1 MNGTDGFLDIH
12 DSHLRVLDGNIH
24 AKSIILDQL
33 DITSSNITSS
43 TVQFLNGV
51 TAFKTTANV
60 EIGTA
65 NLFVDTSTS
74 NVGILTSTP
83 THTLDVR
90 GTANVEVLRTSSNIE
105 MNGGT
110 FSLGG
115 HMIPSVD
122 NQYDIG
128 SAENKIRDMYVSE
141 NSLWIGDKAKIS
153 FDNTED
159 KLTFRK
165 RKASDTFI
173 PAKIIDLANASGEG
187 LDNTISI
194 TDHILAK
201 SYTPVSLGAMKLH
214 HWLRYAKDFQSN
226 IKLSEIFTNTESDF
240 DSTSTAEGTFSG
252 TGALTVP
259 VGTTEQQPS
268 TGVVGMIRF
277 NSTSNRLEVYNGTAW
292 QGLGGI
298 SATGGTISTSGGY
311 KIHTFTSSGT
321 LNVINGG
328 IFDYLVVAGGG
339 GGGSRKAGGGGAGGA
354 IQATNQNISTGTY
367 SVVIGDGGT
376 RGTRGGGNDGANG
389 TGSSVFGIQT
399 VGGGGGGGTNGRG
412 GLSGGSGGGGS
423 NYSIG
428 GGVGGGST
436 VNGNDGAD
444 GTPSQ
449 ATAFGG
455 GGGGGGA
462 GTSPN
467 NPANGSAGNGGD
479 GIESSISGTP
489 TYYAGGG
496 GGGGDAR
503 SLGSNNPYAG
513 GEGKAG
519 GGNGGSTAI
528 AGINQSG
535 EQGVG
540 SGFTAVAGSG
550 SGGGGGG
557 ESNDQTNG
565 NGNPGGGSGGSGI
578 VIIRYLL

>member
-33 DITSSNITSS
+33 DITSSNTTSS

-173 PAKIIDLANASGEG
+173 PAKIIQLANDSGEG

-214 HWLRYAKDFQSN
+214 HWLRYAKDFESN

-259 VGTTEQQPS
+259 VGTTEQQP
-268 TGVVGMIRF
+268 TGVAGMVRF
-277 NSTSNRLEVYNGTAW
+277 NSTSNRLEVYNGTDW
-292 QGLGGI
+292 QGL
-298 SATGGTISTSGGY
+298 AEQQNTGGTISTSGGY
-311 KIHTFTSSGT
+311 KIHTFTSSG
-321 LNVINGG
+321 
-328 IFDYLVVAGGG
+328 IFTMTNIGQVEYLVVAGGG
-339 GGGSRKAGGGGAGGA
+339 AGGVAHGGNGVGGGGAGGVL
-354 IQATNQNISTGTY
+354 TGDISLGP
-367 SVVIGDGGT
+367 
-376 RGTRGGGNDGANG
+376 GAY
-389 TGSSVFGIQT
+389 TVT
-399 VGGGGGGGTNGRG
+399 VGGGGVGGIHSNTHRGTSGDNSSIETRATLIVANGGGAGASSQQG
-412 GLSGGSGGGGS
+412 GPGLGALSGGSGGGGS
-423 NYSIG
+423 YYADSPNIKSGNSGTSGQGNNG
-428 GGVGGGST
+428 GNANSVQ
-436 VNGNDGAD
+436 NGA
-444 GTPSQ
+444 
-449 ATAFGG
+449 
-455 GGGGGGA
+455 GGGGA
-462 GTSPN
+462 GS
-467 NPANGSAGNGGD
+467 AGSNAGSSGGNGGI
-479 GIESSISGTP
+479 GLQSSISGTN

-496 GGGGDAR
+496 GGG
-503 SLGSNNPYAG
+503 SNTTAG
-513 GEGKAG
+513 TGGAGG
-519 GGNGGSTAI
+519 GGNGGV
-528 AGINQSG
+528 SG
-535 EQGVG
+535 NNGVDG
-540 SGFTAVAGSG
+540 TDGL
-550 SGGGGGG
+550 GGGGGG
-557 ESNDQTNG
+557 GWNYSGG
-565 NGNPGGGSGGSGI
+565 NGGSGGDGI
-578 VIIRYLL
+578 VIIRYLA

>member
-12 DSHLRVLDGNIH
+12 YSHLRVLDGNIY

-128 SAENKIRDMYVSE
+128 SAENKIRDMYVSD

-173 PAKIIDLANASGEG
+173 PAKIIQLANASNQG
-187 LDNTISI
+187 LNDTISI
-194 TDHILAK
+194 TNHILGK
-201 SYTPVSLGAMKLH
+201 SYTPGNLGAMKLH

-252 TGALTVP
+252 TGAITVP

-277 NSTSNRLEVYNGTAW
+277 NTTVNKLQVYNGTVW
-292 QGLGGI
+292 QSIGGV
-298 SATGGTISTSGGY
+298 SATGGTITDIGGY
-311 KIHTFTSSGT
+311 RIHTFTFSASPQTFTVISSGE
-321 LNVINGG
+321 
-328 IFDYLVVAGGG
+328 FDYLVVAGGG
-339 GGGSRKAGGGGAGGA
+339 GGGSGVAGGGGAGGMLTGRRDLVSGPYIITVGA
-354 IQATNQNISTGTY
+354 GGVGGIVNNTYQGTSGENSSISNLIVANGGGAGA
-367 SVVIGDGGT
+367 SSRDGGP
-376 RGTRGGGNDGANG
+376 GYGAL
-389 TGSSVFGIQT
+389 T
-399 VGGGGGGGTNGRG
+399 
-412 GLSGGSGGGGS
+412 GGSGGGGS
-423 NYSIG
+423 HYDFNTSI
-428 GGVGGGST
+428 SS
-436 VNGNDGAD
+436 GNS
-444 GTPSQ
+444 GTPGQGNNGGNSVTNSQ
-449 ATAFGG
+449 R

-462 GTSPN
+462 GSAGSISTS
-467 NPANGSAGNGGD
+467 GGNGGI
-479 GIESSISGTP
+479 GLQSSISGTN

-496 GGGGDAR
+496 GGGANGTP
-503 SLGSNNPYAG
+503 GTG
-513 GEGKAG
+513 GNGG
-519 GGNGGSTAI
+519 GGNGGNTNAN
-528 AGINQSG
+528 GNDG
-535 EQGVG
+535 TDGL
-540 SGFTAVAGSG
+540 
-550 SGGGGGG
+550 GGGGGG
-557 ESNDQTNG
+557 GWAFAVG
-565 NGNPGGGSGGSGI
+565 NGGSGGDGI

>member
-115 HMIPSVD
+115 HMIPSGD

-128 SAENKIRDMYVSE
+128 SAENKIRDMYVSD

-173 PAKIIDLANASGEG
+173 PAKIIDLANESGEG
-187 LDNTISI
+187 LNTTISI
-194 TDHILAK
+194 TDHILGK
-201 SYTPVSLGAMKLH
+201 TYTPGNLGAMKLH
-214 HWLRYAKDFQSN
+214 HWLRYAKDFQSD
-226 IKLSEIFTNTESDF
+226 IKLSEIFANTESDF

-259 VGTTEQQPS
+259 SGTTAQQP
-268 TGVVGMIRF
+268 TGVAGMIRF
-277 NSTSNRLEVYNGTAW
+277 NTTVNKLQFYNGTIW
-292 QGLGGI
+292 RFIGGI
-298 SATGGTISTSGGY
+298 NASGGTVTEVGDY
-311 KIHTFTSSGT
+311 RIHTFSTVGT
-321 LNVINGG
+321 HNFVVTAGG
-328 IFDYLVVAGGG
+328 DVDYLVVAGGG
-339 GGGSRKAGGGGAGGA
+339 GGGAANTTASADNPGAGGGGAGGVLFGTISLA
-354 IQATNQNISTGTY
+354 STSYIITCGTGGSVSTGST
-367 SVVIGDGGT
+367 SPANGGK
-376 RGTRGGGNDGANG
+376 GGNSSIASLIVAEGGGGGGKGVDGNAG
-389 TGSSVFGIQT
+389 IPGGCGGGGGGVVATGSSSGGTGTIGFNGGISAGANS
-399 VGGGGGGGTNGRG
+399 GGGGGGGMGSVGSAGSAG
-412 GLSGGSGGGGS
+412 G
-423 NYSIG
+423 
-428 GGVGGGST
+428 
-436 VNGNDGAD
+436 
-444 GTPSQ
+444 
-449 ATAFGG
+449 
-455 GGGGGGA
+455 
-462 GTSPN
+462 
-467 NPANGSAGNGGD
+467 AGNGGN
-479 GIESSISGTP
+479 GIESNISGTN
-489 TYYAGGG
+489 TYYAAGGG
-496 GGGGDAR
+496 GGRGDGSTAPGGT
-503 SLGSNNPYAG
+503 G
-513 GEGKAG
+513 GTGG
-519 GGNGGSTAI
+519 GGNGGGNGNQATA
-528 AGINQSG
+528 GTP
-535 EQGVG
+535 
-540 SGFTAVAGSG
+540 FTG
-550 SGGGGGG
+550 SGGGGGKDAALPISTG
-557 ESNDQTNG
+557 A
-565 NGNPGGGSGGSGI
+565 SGGSGV
-578 VIIRYLL
+578 VIIRYRI

>member
-128 SAENKIRDMYVSE
+128 SAENKIRDMYVSD

-173 PAKIIDLANASGEG
+173 PAKIIDLANESGEG
-187 LDNTISI
+187 LNDTISI
-194 TDHILAK
+194 TNHILAK
-201 SYTPVSLGAMKLH
+201 SYTPGNLGAMKLH

-259 VGTTEQQPS
+259 SGTTAQQPS

-277 NSTSNRLEVYNGTAW
+277 NSTSNRLEVYNGTVW
-292 QGLGGI
+292 QSIGGV
-298 SATGGTISTSGGY
+298 SATGGTATTSGGY
-311 KIHTFTSSGT
+311 KIHAFTSSGT
-321 LNVINGG
+321 FTVI
-328 IFDYLVVAGGG
+328 
-339 GGGSRKAGGGGAGGA
+339 
-354 IQATNQNISTGTY
+354 
-367 SVVIGDGGT
+367 
-376 RGTRGGGNDGANG
+376 
-389 TGSSVFGIQT
+389 
-399 VGGGGGGGTNGRG
+399 
-412 GLSGGSGGGGS
+412 SGG
-423 NYSIG
+423 YMDILI
-428 GGVGGGST
+428 V
-436 VNGNDGAD
+436 A
-444 GTPSQ
+444 
-449 ATAFGG
+449 GG

-462 GTSPN
+462 NSGGGGAGGVLLARDLSIGDGSYNIVVGDGGTAPYTNGTNGSSSSFDAYS
-467 NPANGSAGNGGD
+467 ANGGGGGGEYRTNGLTGGNGGGAGAD
-479 GIESSISGTP
+479 DRSTTRYGGGVTAGSTPSGFTKYGYSGGGGINGTSNNNR
-489 TYYAGGG
+489 AGGG
-496 GGGGDAR
+496 GGGAGGAGGQANGSTPGSGGAGIDLSATFGTT
-503 SLGSNNPYAG
+503 LGESGYFASGGHGQSRLNPAGIYAG
-513 GEGKAG
+513 PVGGG
-519 GGNGGSTAI
+519 GGNGSSR
-528 AGINQSG
+528 AGLPN
-535 EQGVG
+535 
-540 SGFTAVAGSG
+540 T
-550 SGGGGGG
+550 GGGGHGG
-557 ESNDQTNG
+557 YMDDSTNTG
-565 NGNPGGGSGGSGI
+565 EGGSGI
-578 VIIRYLL
+578 VIIRYLQ

>member
-115 HMIPSVD
+115 HMIPSGD

-128 SAENKIRDMYVSE
+128 SAENKIRDMYVSD

-173 PAKIIDLANASGEG
+173 PAKIIQLANDSGEG
-187 LDNTISI
+187 LNDTTSI
-194 TDHILAK
+194 TNHILAK
-201 SYTPVSLGAMKLH
+201 LYTPGNLGAMKLH

-259 VGTTEQQPS
+259 SGTTAQQP
-268 TGVVGMIRF
+268 TGVAGMIRF
-277 NSTSNRLEVYNGTAW
+277 NTTVNELQVYNGTIW
-292 QGLGGI
+292 KIVGGMN
-298 SATGGTISTSGGY
+298 ATGGTITDIGGYRIHMFTSDGTFTLISGGD
-311 KIHTFTSSGT
+311 
-321 LNVINGG
+321 V
-328 IFDYLVVAGGG
+328 DYLVVAGGG
-339 GGGSRKAGGGGAGGA
+339 GGGAANTAPSADNPGAGGGGAGGVLTGNISLNSGSYIITCGTGGSVSTGSTSPA
-354 IQATNQNISTGTY
+354 NGNKGGNSSIASLIIAEGGGGGGKGVDGNAGVSGGCGGGGGGVVATGSSSGGTGTVGFNGGISTG
-367 SVVIGDGGT
+367 
-376 RGTRGGGNDGANG
+376 AN
-389 TGSSVFGIQT
+389 S
-399 VGGGGGGGTNGRG
+399 GGGGGGGM
-412 GLSGGSGGGGS
+412 GS
-423 NYSIG
+423 
-428 GGVGGGST
+428 V
-436 VNGNDGAD
+436 
-444 GTPSQ
+444 
-449 ATAFGG
+449 
-455 GGGGGGA
+455 
-462 GTSPN
+462 
-467 NPANGSAGNGGD
+467 GSAGITGGD
-479 GIESSISGTP
+479 GNGGNGIELNISGTN
-489 TYYAGGG
+489 TYYAAGGG
-496 GGGGDAR
+496 GGRGDGNTEPGGT
-503 SLGSNNPYAG
+503 G
-513 GEGKAG
+513 GTGG
-519 GGNGGSTAI
+519 GGNGGGNGNQATA
-528 AGINQSG
+528 GTP
-535 EQGVG
+535 
-540 SGFTAVAGSG
+540 FTG
-550 SGGGGGG
+550 SGGGGGKDAALPISTG
-557 ESNDQTNG
+557 A
-565 NGNPGGGSGGSGI
+565 SGGSGV
-578 VIIRYLL
+578 VIIRYRI

>member
-33 DITSSNITSS
+33 DITSSNTTSS

-128 SAENKIRDMYVSE
+128 SAENKIRDMYVSD

-173 PAKIIDLANASGEG
+173 PAKIIDLANESGEG
-187 LDNTISI
+187 LNTTISI
-194 TDHILAK
+194 TDHIIGK
-201 SYTPVSLGAMKLH
+201 TYTPGNLGAMKLH
-214 HWLRYAKDFQSN
+214 HWLRYAKDFQSD

-252 TGALTVP
+252 TGAITLP
-259 VGTTEQQPS
+259 SGTTEQQP
-268 TGVVGMIRF
+268 TGVAGMIRF
-277 NSTSNRLEVYNGTAW
+277 NSTSNRLEVYNGTVW
-292 QGLGGI
+292 QSIGGV
-298 SATGGTISTSGGY
+298 SATQSAGSGTATTSGGY

-321 LNVINGG
+321 FTVLSGG
-328 IFDYLVVAGGG
+328 EIDYLVVAGGG
-339 GGGSRKAGGGGAGGA
+339 GGSIGTNDSIVPGGSGAGGM
-354 IQATNQNISTGTY
+354 IEATNQTISPGAYNIVIGAGGQGGARGTY
-367 SVVIGDGGT
+367 NQYTTRAGQNGSVSSAFGIAPL
-376 RGTRGGGNDGANG
+376 GGGVGAPNGEDLGTTNSAGRGAN
-389 TGSSVFGIQT
+389 T
-399 VGGGGGGGTNGRG
+399 
-412 GLSGGSGGGGS
+412 SGGSGGGGTGWRQS
-423 NYSIG
+423 FS
-428 GGVGGGST
+428 VG
-436 VNGNDGAD
+436 A
-444 GTPSQ
+444 
-449 ATAFGG
+449 
-455 GGGGGGA
+455 
-462 GTSPN
+462 
-467 NPANGSAGNGGD
+467 
-479 GIESSISGTP
+479 
-489 TYYAGGG
+489 
-496 GGGGDAR
+496 
-503 SLGSNNPYAG
+503 
-513 GEGKAG
+513 
-519 GGNGGSTAI
+519 
-528 AGINQSG
+528 SG
-535 EQGVG
+535 ESGQG
-540 SGFTAVAGSG
+540 
-550 SGGGGGG
+550 
-557 ESNDQTNG
+557 N
-565 NGNPGGGSGGSGI
+565 
-578 VIIRYLL
+578 

>member
-173 PAKIIDLANASGEG
+173 PAKIIQLANDSGQG

-259 VGTTEQQPS
+259 SGTTEQQP
-268 TGVVGMIRF
+268 TGVAGMIRF
-277 NSTSNRLEVYNGTAW
+277 NTTVSKLQVYNGNAW
-292 QGLGGI
+292 QSLGGV
-298 SATGGTISTSGGY
+298 SATGGTISTSGRY
-311 KIHTFTSSGT
+311 RIHTYTSSDPFT
-321 LNVINGG
+321 VISGG
-328 IFDYLVVAGGG
+328 EVDYLVVAGGG
-339 GGGSRKAGGGGAGGA
+339 AGASTDGGGGGAGGVVHGTTS
-354 IQATNQNISTGTY
+354 IQEGDYNII
-367 SVVIGDGGT
+367 IGDFGAFVDANDRAGNSGNNSTALGFIALGG
-376 RGTRGGGNDGANG
+376 GGGGNDRVSGQGPKDGGSGGGGGSRQSQGQWPGASGTQNSTYLYGLGNNG
-389 TGSSVFGIQT
+389 GDGVTSPNIIAGGGGGAGESGKNGNDGTRPAGGGDGIQWPSGSGT
-399 VGGGGGGGTNGRG
+399 YYGGGGGGGHNVNGTG
-412 GLSGGSGGGGS
+412 GQGGGGS
-423 NYSIG
+423 
-428 GGVGGGST
+428 GSSF
-436 VNGNDGAD
+436 N
-444 GTPSQ
+444 PSSGISGS
-449 ATAFGG
+449 AYAVSGSPNTGGG

-462 GTSPN
+462 HSRG
-467 NPANGSAGNGGD
+467 A
-479 GIESSISGTP
+479 
-489 TYYAGGG
+489 
-496 GGGGDAR
+496 
-503 SLGSNNPYAG
+503 
-513 GEGKAG
+513 
-519 GGNGGSTAI
+519 
-528 AGINQSG
+528 
-535 EQGVG
+535 
-540 SGFTAVAGSG
+540 
-550 SGGGGGG
+550 
-557 ESNDQTNG
+557 
-565 NGNPGGGSGGSGI
+565 SGGSGI

>member
-128 SAENKIRDMYVSE
+128 SAENKIRDMYVSD

-153 FDNTED
+153 FDDTED

-187 LDNTISI
+187 LNTTISI
-194 TDHILAK
+194 TNHILEK
-201 SYTPVSLGAMKLH
+201 SYTPSRLGAMKLH

-226 IKLSEIFTNTESDF
+226 IKLSEIFANTESDF

-259 VGTTEQQPS
+259 VGTTAQQP
-268 TGVVGMIRF
+268 TGVAGMVRF
-277 NSTSNRLEVYNGTAW
+277 NSTSNRLEVYNGTDW
-292 QGLGGI
+292 QGL
-298 SATGGTISTSGGY
+298 AEQQNTGGTISTSGGY
-311 KIHTFTSSGT
+311 KIHTFTSSG
-321 LNVINGG
+321 
-328 IFDYLVVAGGG
+328 IFTMTNIGQVDYLVVAGGG
-339 GGGSRKAGGGGAGGA
+339 GGGAGVAGGGGAGGFL
-354 IQATNQNISTGTY
+354 TGNISLGP
-367 SVVIGDGGT
+367 
-376 RGTRGGGNDGANG
+376 GAY
-389 TGSSVFGIQT
+389 TVT
-399 VGGGGGGGTNGRG
+399 VGGGGVGGIHSNTHRGTSGDNSSIETRATLIVANGGGAGASSQQG
-412 GLSGGSGGGGS
+412 GPGLGALSGGSGGGGS
-423 NYSIG
+423 YYADSPNIKSGNSGTSGQGNNG
-428 GGVGGGST
+428 GNANSVQ
-436 VNGNDGAD
+436 NGA
-444 GTPSQ
+444 
-449 ATAFGG
+449 
-455 GGGGGGA
+455 GGGGA
-462 GTSPN
+462 GS
-467 NPANGSAGNGGD
+467 AGSNAGSSGGNGGI
-479 GIESSISGTP
+479 GLQSSISGTN

-496 GGGGDAR
+496 GGG
-503 SLGSNNPYAG
+503 SNTTAG
-513 GEGKAG
+513 TGGAGG
-519 GGNGGSTAI
+519 GGNGGV
-528 AGINQSG
+528 SG
-535 EQGVG
+535 NNGVDG
-540 SGFTAVAGSG
+540 TDGL
-550 SGGGGGG
+550 GGGGGG
-557 ESNDQTNG
+557 GWNYSGG
-565 NGNPGGGSGGSGI
+565 NGGSGGDGI
-578 VIIRYLL
+578 VIIRYLA

>member
-33 DITSSNITSS
+33 DITSSNTTSS
-43 TVQFLNGV
+43 TVQFLNGD

-128 SAENKIRDMYVSE
+128 SAENKIRDMYVSD

-153 FDNTED
+153 FDDTED

-187 LDNTISI
+187 LNTTISI
-194 TDHILAK
+194 TNHILEK
-201 SYTPVSLGAMKLH
+201 SYTPSRLGAMKLH

-226 IKLSEIFTNTESDF
+226 IKLSEIFANTESDF

-259 VGTTEQQPS
+259 SGTTAQQP
-268 TGVVGMIRF
+268 TGVAGMIRF
-277 NSTSNRLEVYNGTAW
+277 NTTVNELQVYNGTIW
-292 QGLGGI
+292 KIVGGMN
-298 SATGGTISTSGGY
+298 ATGGTITDIGGYRIHMFTSDGTFTLISGGD
-311 KIHTFTSSGT
+311 
-321 LNVINGG
+321 V
-328 IFDYLVVAGGG
+328 DYLVVAGGG
-339 GGGSRKAGGGGAGGA
+339 GGGAANTTPSADNPGAGGGGAGGVLTGNISLNSGSYIITCGTGGSVSTGSTSPA
-354 IQATNQNISTGTY
+354 NGNKGGNSSIASLIVAEGGGGGGKGVDKNTGPSGGCGGGGGGVVATGSSSGGSGTIGFDGGISTG
-367 SVVIGDGGT
+367 
-376 RGTRGGGNDGANG
+376 AN
-389 TGSSVFGIQT
+389 S
-399 VGGGGGGGTNGRG
+399 GGGGGGGM
-412 GLSGGSGGGGS
+412 GSVGS
-423 NYSIG
+423 A
-428 GGVGGGST
+428 GST
-436 VNGNDGAD
+436 
-444 GTPSQ
+444 
-449 ATAFGG
+449 GG
-455 GGGGGGA
+455 
-462 GTSPN
+462 
-467 NPANGSAGNGGD
+467 AGNGGN
-479 GIESSISGTP
+479 GIESNISGTN
-489 TYYAGGG
+489 TYYAAGGG
-496 GGGGDAR
+496 GGRGDGNTGPGGT
-503 SLGSNNPYAG
+503 G
-513 GEGKAG
+513 GTGG
-519 GGNGGSTAI
+519 GGNGGGNGNQATA
-528 AGINQSG
+528 GTP
-535 EQGVG
+535 
-540 SGFTAVAGSG
+540 FTG
-550 SGGGGGG
+550 SGGGGGKDAALPISTG
-557 ESNDQTNG
+557 A
-565 NGNPGGGSGGSGI
+565 SGGSGV
-578 VIIRYLL
+578 VIIRYRI

>member
-115 HMIPSVD
+115 HMIPSGD

-128 SAENKIRDMYVSE
+128 SAENKIRDMYVSD

-187 LDNTISI
+187 LNTTISI
-194 TDHILAK
+194 TNHILGK
-201 SYTPVSLGAMKLH
+201 SYTPSNLGAMKLH

-226 IKLSEIFTNTESDF
+226 IKLSEIFANTESDF

-277 NSTSNRLEVYNGTAW
+277 NTTVNKLQVYNGNAW
-292 QGLGGI
+292 QSLGGV
-298 SATGGTISTSGGY
+298 SATGG
-311 KIHTFTSSGT
+311 
-321 LNVINGG
+321 
-328 IFDYLVVAGGG
+328 
-339 GGGSRKAGGGGAGGA
+339 
-354 IQATNQNISTGTY
+354 
-367 SVVIGDGGT
+367 
-376 RGTRGGGNDGANG
+376 
-389 TGSSVFGIQT
+389 
-399 VGGGGGGGTNGRG
+399 
-412 GLSGGSGGGGS
+412 
-423 NYSIG
+423 
-428 GGVGGGST
+428 
-436 VNGNDGAD
+436 
-444 GTPSQ
+444 
-449 ATAFGG
+449 
-455 GGGGGGA
+455 
-462 GTSPN
+462 
-467 NPANGSAGNGGD
+467 
-479 GIESSISGTP
+479 
-489 TYYAGGG
+489 
-496 GGGGDAR
+496 
-503 SLGSNNPYAG
+503 
-513 GEGKAG
+513 
-519 GGNGGSTAI
+519 
-528 AGINQSG
+528 
-535 EQGVG
+535 
-540 SGFTAVAGSG
+540 
-550 SGGGGGG
+550 
-557 ESNDQTNG
+557 
-565 NGNPGGGSGGSGI
+565 
-578 VIIRYLL
+578 

>member
-173 PAKIIDLANASGEG
+173 PAKIIQLANDSGQG

-194 TDHILAK
+194 TNHILEK

-259 VGTTEQQPS
+259 SGTTEQQP
-268 TGVVGMIRF
+268 TGVAGMIRF
-277 NSTSNRLEVYNGTAW
+277 NSTLNRLEVYNGTVW

-298 SATGGTISTSGGY
+298 SATGGNISTSGGY
-311 KIHTFTSSGT
+311 KIHTFTDVSYTFTVISGGE
-321 LNVINGG
+321 VE
-328 IFDYLVVAGGG
+328 YLVVAGGG
-339 GGGSRKAGGGGAGGA
+339 GGSNTNYCGGGGAGGLL
-354 IQATNQNISTGTY
+354 TGTVTVGPGNY
-367 SVVIGDGGT
+367 SVTV
-376 RGTRGGGNDGANG
+376 GGGGATGTNG
-389 TGSSVFGIQT
+389 SNGSDSQFHTLIAN
-399 VGGGGGGGTNGRG
+399 GGGGGGGVNSNG
-412 GLSGGSGGGGS
+412 LNGGSGGGGG
-423 NYSIG
+423 YA
-428 GGVGGGST
+428 GGST
-436 VNGNDGAD
+436 AGNGRVGGTGVAGQGNNGGRGNGVNGYGW
-444 GTPSQ
+444 
-449 ATAFGG
+449 

-462 GTSPN
+462 GAAGTTAKAPSPLV
-467 NPANGSAGNGGD
+467 PGDGGNGLQ
-479 GIESSISGTP
+479 SSITGTA
-489 TYYAGGG
+489 TYYAGG
-496 GGGGDAR
+496 
-503 SLGSNNPYAG
+503 AG
-513 GEGKAG
+513 GRIDTG
-519 GGNGGSTAI
+519 GYSATGGL
-528 AGINQSG
+528 G
-535 EQGVG
+535 
-540 SGFTAVAGSG
+540 
-550 SGGGGGG
+550 
-557 ESNDQTNG
+557 
-565 NGNPGGGSGGSGI
+565 GGGSGGSGSNSNGTEGGINTGGGGGPSKAGGSGI
-578 VIIRYLL
+578 VVIRYLI

>member
-33 DITSSNITSS
+33 DITSSNTTSS

-128 SAENKIRDMYVSE
+128 SAENKIRDMYVSD

-153 FDNTED
+153 FDDTED

-187 LDNTISI
+187 LNTTISI
-194 TDHILAK
+194 TNHILEK
-201 SYTPVSLGAMKLH
+201 SYTPSRLGAMKLH

-226 IKLSEIFTNTESDF
+226 IKLSEIFANTESDF

-259 VGTTEQQPS
+259 VGTTAQQP
-268 TGVVGMIRF
+268 TGVAGMVRF
-277 NSTSNRLEVYNGTAW
+277 NSTSNRLEVYNGTDW
-292 QGLGGI
+292 QGL
-298 SATGGTISTSGGY
+298 AEQQNTGGTISTSGGY
-311 KIHTFTSSGT
+311 KIHTFTSSG
-321 LNVINGG
+321 
-328 IFDYLVVAGGG
+328 IFTMTNIGQVDYLVVAGGG
-339 GGGSRKAGGGGAGGA
+339 GGGAGVAGGGGAGGFL
-354 IQATNQNISTGTY
+354 TGNISLGP
-367 SVVIGDGGT
+367 
-376 RGTRGGGNDGANG
+376 GAY
-389 TGSSVFGIQT
+389 TVT
-399 VGGGGGGGTNGRG
+399 VGGGGVGGIHSNTHRGTSGDNSSIETRATLIVANGGGAGASSQQG
-412 GLSGGSGGGGS
+412 GPGLGALSGGSGGGGS
-423 NYSIG
+423 YYADSPNIKSGNSGTSGQGNNG
-428 GGVGGGST
+428 GNANSVQ
-436 VNGNDGAD
+436 NGA
-444 GTPSQ
+444 
-449 ATAFGG
+449 
-455 GGGGGGA
+455 GGGGA
-462 GTSPN
+462 GS
-467 NPANGSAGNGGD
+467 AGSNAGSSGGNGGI
-479 GIESSISGTP
+479 GLQSSISGTN

-496 GGGGDAR
+496 GGG
-503 SLGSNNPYAG
+503 SNTTAG
-513 GEGKAG
+513 TGGAGG
-519 GGNGGSTAI
+519 GGNGGV
-528 AGINQSG
+528 SG
-535 EQGVG
+535 NNGVDG
-540 SGFTAVAGSG
+540 TDGL
-550 SGGGGGG
+550 GGGGGG
-557 ESNDQTNG
+557 GWNYSGG
-565 NGNPGGGSGGSGI
+565 NGGSGGDGI
-578 VIIRYLL
+578 VIIRYLA

>member
-33 DITSSNITSS
+33 DITSSNTTSS

-115 HMIPSVD
+115 HMIPST
-122 NQYDIG
+122 NEQYDIG
-128 SAENKIRDMYVSE
+128 SAEYKIRDMYVSD

-153 FDNTED
+153 FDITED

-165 RKASDTFI
+165 RKVSDTFI
-173 PAKIIDLANASGEG
+173 PAKIIDLAIAGGIENDTTA
-187 LDNTISI
+187 I
-194 TDHILAK
+194 TNDILNKLA
-201 SYTPVSLGAMKLH
+201 PGNLGAMKLH
-214 HWLRYAKDFQSN
+214 HWLQYAKGFEPN
-226 IKLSEIFTNTESDF
+226 IKLSDIFDSTNSDY

-252 TGALTVP
+252 TGALTLP
-259 VGTTEQQPS
+259 IGTTEQQP
-268 TGVVGMIRF
+268 TGVAGMIRF
-277 NSTSNRLEVYNGTAW
+277 NTTVNKLQVYNGTAW
-292 QGLGGI
+292 QSVGGI
-298 SATGGTISTSGGY
+298 NATGGTTTTSGGY

-321 LNVINGG
+321 LNVIGG
-328 IFDYLVVAGGG
+328 GDVDYLVVAGGG
-339 GGGSRKAGGGGAGGA
+339 GGGSRKAGGGGAGGM
-354 IQATNQNISTGTY
+354 IQATNQNISAGSY
-367 SVVIGDGGT
+367 NVIIGEGGAGGA
-376 RGTRGGGNDGANG
+376 RLGGNDGVNG
-389 TGSSVFGIQT
+389 SPSSVFGIQT
-399 VGGGGGGGTNGRG
+399 VGGGGGGGTNGRPG
-412 GLSGGSGGGGS
+412 ISGGSGGGGS
-423 NYSIG
+423 NNSVA

-444 GTPSQ
+444 GTPSD
-449 ATAFGG
+449 ATTQGG

-462 GTSPN
+462 GTSPS
-467 NPANGSAGNGGD
+467 NPVNASAGNGGD

-503 SLGSNNPYAG
+503 ALGSNNPFAG

-557 ESNDQTNG
+557 ESNSQTNG

>member
-33 DITSSNITSS
+33 DITSSNTTSS

-128 SAENKIRDMYVSE
+128 SAENKIRDMYVSD

-153 FDNTED
+153 FDDTED

-173 PAKIIDLANASGEG
+173 PAKIIQLANDSGEG

-214 HWLRYAKDFQSN
+214 HWLRYAKDFESN

-259 VGTTEQQPS
+259 VGTTEQQP
-268 TGVVGMIRF
+268 TGVAGMIRF
-277 NSTSNRLEVYNGTAW
+277 NSTLNRLEMYNGTAW
-292 QGLGGI
+292 QGL
-298 SATGGTISTSGGY
+298 AEQQNTGGTISTSGGY
-311 KIHTFTSSGT
+311 KIHTFTSSG
-321 LNVINGG
+321 
-328 IFDYLVVAGGG
+328 IFTMTNTGQVEYLVVAGGG
-339 GGGSRKAGGGGAGGA
+339 AGGVAHGGNGVGGGGAGGVL
-354 IQATNQNISTGTY
+354 TGDISLGPGSYT
-367 SVVIGDGGT
+367 I
-376 RGTRGGGNDGANG
+376 TRGGGGA
-389 TGSSVFGIQT
+389 GSSSIPTTGADGTDSSIANLIV
-399 VGGGGGGGTNGRG
+399 VKGGGGGGAATGGDGRD
-412 GLSGGSGGGGS
+412 GGSGGGAAT
-423 NYSIG
+423 YSYIDG
-428 GGVGGGST
+428 NT
-436 VNGNDGAD
+436 QANDG
-444 GTPSQ
+444 GTGVAGPPRQGNNGRSTNGV
-449 ATAFGG
+449 AGHG

-462 GTSPN
+462 GSAAPAIPTSGVGGAGGSGL
-467 NPANGSAGNGGD
+467 AN
-479 GIESSISGTP
+479 SISGTS
-489 TYYAGGG
+489 TLYAGGG
-496 GGGGDAR
+496 GGTGWSGTT
-503 SLGSNNPYAG
+503 
-513 GEGKAG
+513 AG
-519 GGNGGSTAI
+519 GG
-528 AGINQSG
+528 
-535 EQGVG
+535 
-540 SGFTAVAGSG
+540 G
-550 SGGGGGG
+550 SGGGGSGG
-557 ESNDQTNG
+557 TTGNNG
-565 NGNPGGGSGGSGI
+565 VNGTDGLGGGGGGAKNGYRSGDGGDGI